1 MKKILLLALV
11 MLVSFSMLFA
21 QGSKE
26 AASSDGKTVI
36 TWWAFPT
43 FADNGATEKAL
54 IEAFEAANPDFS

>member
-36 TWWAFPT
+36 TR
-43 FADNGATEKAL
+43 
-54 IEAFEAANPDFS
+54 